1 MARGSLTV
9 VAGAVMALWPDIT
22 VTVLAR
28 TMGALLVVSGLF
40 CFLSARALREAG
52 RTQRD
57 VRLDVVDLS

>member
-1 MARGSLTV
+1 
-9 VAGAVMALWPDIT
+9 MALWPDIT